1 MNQEQ
6 YRNLL
11 SKIEQK
17 DKAGT
22 DVYPA
27 LAIGSGFMPSA
38 GISDVLGYAP
48 DPLKK
53 GKTLPSFSENI
64 ASGKYLDA
72 GLQTIGASGD
82 VMLAASPMFPPL
94 LLPAVAAKTISTG
107 GKALKKALDLGALP
121 KKTETAKLGALPE
134 KSTIQKIQTLKS
146 DFNNT
151 TSETQKA
158 KIAEQISVLKNQR
171 QQEVEQIRKEANIDR
186 FGYDPNEKVKEV
198 ETSYR
203 LEYHQARGP
212 NEANP
217 VRLDDLT
224 IDTKGNQAGYPEN
237 FYSSEG
243 QRIYAPKPRFANDE
257 FGIANDESYKKIIAM
272 RGKPDAE
279 VTIYRAVPNDPKITT
294 INTGDFITLSKKYAE
309 MHGASGYDNLKINR
323 EFNIPQ
329 GKPLTKIL
337 EKKVKVKD
345 VYWDQNDVNEFGY
358 FPQKNK
364 ETETLGAL
372 PKQTNNFNILRKDAS
387 IQIDNPAGKDAI
399 TNETY
404 VQKKIRQN
412 NEYKQNNPNSG
423 PIGLYEGITGRANN
437 IKFNP
442 EELINIKGEMGEE
455 VFRMSGN
462 AGKEM
467 ANKLQA
473 LKKSIKKDGYKPTNI
488 KITVTE
494 DGTPYITEGNH
505 RLAEALQSK
514 RPEIIADISYLRGG
528 ETADGILNPKK
539 IGIQPNKE
547 TETLGAL
554 PKQTNK
560 VTD

>member
-1 MNQEQ
+1 MDIQQ

-107 GKALKKALDLGALP
+107 GKAFKKALDLGALP
-121 KKTETAKLGALPE
+121 KKTETTKLGALPTAKQNVENITVYHSSPKKIEGEFKESSKDVGIHFAKNSDLAHNAGVKSSLDTAYSDAPIITE
-134 KSTIQKIQTLKS
+134 KFNLKVSADEIVEIDAKGGRFDFYDILEQLRTKNIISEDTFNKTFNELDNIEKKGIEPSEMMIQQNKI
-146 DFNNT
+146 FNKNL
-151 TSETQKA
+151 SNEGIK
-158 KIAEQISVLKNQR
+158 VLKYLNEFDASPTFR
-171 QQEVEQIRKEANIDR
+171 ELNNVKTEKEFNDLINN
-186 FGYDPNEKVKEV
+186 YKVKPDI
-198 ETSYR
+198 SYM
-203 LEYHQARGP
+203 
-212 NEANP
+212 
-217 VRLDDLT
+217 VLD
-224 IDTKGNQAGYPEN
+224 KN
-237 FYSSEG
+237 
-243 QRIYAPKPRFANDE
+243 
-257 FGIANDESYKKIIAM
+257 II
-272 RGKPDAE
+272 K
-279 VTIYRAVPNDPKITT
+279 
-294 INTGDFITLSKKYAE
+294 NT
-309 MHGASGYDNLKINR
+309 
-323 EFNIPQ
+323 
-329 GKPLTKIL
+329 
-337 EKKVKVKD
+337 
-345 VYWDQNDVNEFGY
+345 
-358 FPQKNK
+358 
-364 ETETLGAL
+364 ETEKLGAL

-473 LKKSIKKDGYKPTNI
+473 LKKSIKEDGYKPTNI

-494 DGTPYITEGNH
+494 DGTAYITEGNH

-514 RPEIIADISYLRGG
+514 RPEIIADVNYLRGG

-539 IGIQPNKE
+539 LGIQPNI
-547 TETLGAL
+547 
-554 PKQTNK
+554 